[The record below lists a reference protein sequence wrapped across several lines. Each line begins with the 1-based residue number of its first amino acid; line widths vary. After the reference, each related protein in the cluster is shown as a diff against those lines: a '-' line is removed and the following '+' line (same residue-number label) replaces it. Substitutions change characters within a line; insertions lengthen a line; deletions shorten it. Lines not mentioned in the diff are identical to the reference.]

1 MDLVSSIL
9 ETCIYIHNNQKS
21 KKITWSEPLTTELS
35 TWTSSEY
42 DRRSPVNIVQIVD
55 TENVENI
62 IPSNTIHTIR
72 RRPSYDSGLCNL

>member
-9 ETCIYIHNNQKS
+9 ETCIYIHINQKS

-62 IPSNTIHTIR
+62 IPSNTMHTIR

>member
-42 DRRSPVNIVQIVD
+42 DRRSPVNIIQIVD

-62 IPSNTIHTIR
+62 ISSNTFHTLR
-72 RRPSYDSGLCNL
+72 KRPSYDSGLCNL